1 MAQIHVLCLFPR
13 IKVYLGGRV
22 CAISDRSQEVGLEEA
37 SAPVELTTWT
47 MFHRLSS
54 VFFCPRGLISSTG
67 NNLLTMTHW
76 PLDGGGA
83 GCSC

>member
-22 CAISDRSQEVGLEEA
+22 CGISDRSQEVGLEES

-47 MFHRLSS
+47 MSHQLSS
-54 VFFCPRGLISSTG
+54 LFSCPQGLISSTG
-67 NNLLTMTHW
+67 NNLSTMTHW